1 VGVDQPRWINAASR
15 SEVQRFVKEVGFPV
29 LVRPSYVLS
38 GAAMQVAHDEA
49 SLARS
54 LSAAADVS
62 AEHPVVISEFLRG
75 AREIEL
81 DGVARKGR
89 IAASVLSEHVENAGV
104 HSGDATLVIPAQKL
118 YVETVRQVRMA
129 GARIVK
135 ELGLN
140 GPFNIQFLALDN
152 RIRVIEC
159 NARASR
165 SFPFASKVLGVNL
178 ADLATRVMLGQDPRI
193 AGAARRED
201 ELNHVGVKAALFSF
215 KRLSGSDPVLGVEM
229 SSTGEVGCIGRNFD
243 EALLLALEASHVKAP
258 RRGLL
263 VSAGPEAEKLR
274 FLSAAAWLKSR
285 GIPVYATEGTAR
297 FLRAHGVEAASLAW
311 PGQGKNDVLAAIRD
325 GLVDF
330 VINVPKSLQT
340 RELVWGRQIRQ
351 MAIRFGCSLLTDME
365 KARDYFQALERAEE
379 NLAKA
384 PLLTVPPYADD

>member
-1 VGVDQPRWINAASR
+1 
-15 SEVQRFVKEVGFPV
+15 
-29 LVRPSYVLS
+29 
-38 GAAMQVAHDEA
+38 MQVAHDNK
-49 SLARS
+49 SLALS
-54 LSAAADVS
+54 LTAAADVS
-62 AEHPVVISEFLRG
+62 AEHPVVLSEFLRG

-118 YVETVRQVRMA
+118 YVETVRQVRLA

-178 ADLATRVMLGQDPRI
+178 ADLATRVMLGQDPHV
-193 AGAARRED
+193 AGGARRED

-243 EALLLALEASHVKAP
+243 EAFLLALEASHVKAP

-297 FLRAHGVEAASLAW
+297 FLKAHGVEATSLAW
-311 PGQGKNDVLAAIRD
+311 PGGGRNDVLKAIRE

-365 KARDYFQALERAEE
+365 KARDYFQALERVGDDMAT
-379 NLAKA
+379 A
-384 PLLTVPPYADD
+384 PLLTVPPYAED